1 VSTTVL
7 FDLFILTIWSYMSSA
22 DHARDLNNII
32 SQLPKGIF
40 INIYNYGYATVLGAT
55 YAAMY
60 PNSFD
65 RMVMD
70 GTVDTKK
77 VWKSGDND
85 LVAVQDAN
93 KAVQAYFDSCAAS
106 TPCTLADATN
116 SNGNYPVGDCGG
128 CYFWANTSAGVQV
141 ITTTS

>member
-1 VSTTVL
+1 ML
-7 FDLFILTIWSYMSSA
+7 IIWSYMSSA
-22 DHARDLNNII
+22 DHARDMNNII
-32 SQLPKGIF
+32 SQLPKGTF
-40 INIYNYGYATVLGAT
+40 TNIYNYGYATVLGAT

-70 GTVDTKK
+70 GTVDAKK

-106 TPCTLADATN
+106 TPCTLADVTN

-128 CYFWANTSAGVQV
+128 CYFWVSTSAGVQV
-141 ITTTS
+141 ITSIC